1 MTEKEYRY
9 AERVLYSYRSNKEHA
24 ERLNEELR
32 MLRRAGE
39 VHGQQYG
46 QTTAGLKADPVA
58 RYVDEVMSLE
68 SRLKRVTRR
77 VRAVERMREDLEK
90 GRVITVTKPRN
101 LLLILDGYYIPGATV
116 NEFLTVFCWSRSIF
130 YVRRRELVMV
140 TGEYLR
146 G

>member
-9 AERVLYSYRSNKEHA
+9 AERVLYSYRSNKEQA

-32 MLRRAGE
+32 MLRRAGS
-39 VHGQQYG
+39 VHGQGYG
-46 QTTAGLKADPVA
+46 VRVAGLKADPVA

-77 VRAVERMREDLEK
+77 VRAVDRMREDLEK

-101 LLLILDGYYIPGATV
+101 LLLILDGYYIPSLTV
-116 NEFLTVFCWSRSIF
+116 NEFLTSFCWSRSIF

>member
-9 AERVLYSYRSNKEHA
+9 AERVLYSYRSNKEQA
-24 ERLNEELR
+24 ESLNAELR
-32 MLRRAGE
+32 MLRRAGD
-39 VHGQQYG
+39 VHGQWYG

-77 VRAVERMREDLEK
+77 VRAVDRMREDLEK
-90 GRVITVTKPRN
+90 GRVLTVTKPRN
-101 LLLILDGYYIPGATV
+101 LLLILDGYYIPGLTV
-116 NEFLTVFCWSRSIF
+116 NEFLTSFSWSRSIF